1 MINIFDI
8 HKELD
13 ILMFSLPKLIVATI
27 CGAIVGWE
35 REKKN
40 KVAGLRTIILISA
53 GSCIFTIGSFLAT
66 DIYKLSDPTRVISTI
81 VTGIGFLGG
90 GVILRNDDKVIGLTT
105 AAFIWTISAIG
116 ILCGMGFILTPI
128 VLTIGLIVVSIY
140 FEGVERFIKQNNDK
154 KDENRN

>member
-1 MINIFDI
+1 MTSFFNIQS
-8 HKELD
+8 ELD
-13 ILMFSLPKLIVATI
+13 ILVFALPKLVIATI

-40 KVAGLRTIILISA
+40 KVAGLRTIILICSGSA
-53 GSCIFTIGSFLAT
+53 IFTIASFLAKDVYHLT
-66 DIYKLSDPTRVISTI
+66 DPTRILSTI

-116 ILCGMGFILTPI
+116 ILCGMGFILMPI
-128 VLTIGLIVVSIY
+128 VLTIGLVAVSTS
-140 FEGVERFIKQNNDK
+140 FERVEKYIKQKNDK
-154 KDENRN
+154 V

>member
-1 MINIFDI
+1 MTDIFNL
-8 HKELD
+8 HQELE
-13 ILMFSLPKLIVATI
+13 ILLFSIPKLLVATI

-40 KVAGLRTIILISA
+40 KVAGLRTIILICSGSA
-53 GSCIFTIGSFLAT
+53 IFTIASFLAKDVYHLT
-66 DIYKLSDPTRVISTI
+66 DPTRILSTI

-116 ILCGMGFILTPI
+116 ILCGMGFIIMPI
-128 VLTIGLIVVSIY
+128 VLTIGLVAVSTS
-140 FEGVERFIKQNNDK
+140 FERVEKYIKQKNDK
-154 KDENRN
+154 V

>member
-1 MINIFDI
+1 MQDIFNLNQEI
-8 HKELD
+8 D
-13 ILMFSLPKLIVATI
+13 ILLFSIPKLLVATI

-40 KVAGLRTIILISA
+40 KVAGLRTIILICSGSA
-53 GSCIFTIGSFLAT
+53 IFTISSFLAKDVYHLT
-66 DIYKLSDPTRVISTI
+66 DPTRILSTI

-116 ILCGMGFILTPI
+116 ILCGMGFIIMPI
-128 VLTIGLIVVSIY
+128 VLTIGLVAVSTS
-140 FEGVERFIKQNNDK
+140 FERVEKYIKQKNDK
-154 KDENRN
+154 I